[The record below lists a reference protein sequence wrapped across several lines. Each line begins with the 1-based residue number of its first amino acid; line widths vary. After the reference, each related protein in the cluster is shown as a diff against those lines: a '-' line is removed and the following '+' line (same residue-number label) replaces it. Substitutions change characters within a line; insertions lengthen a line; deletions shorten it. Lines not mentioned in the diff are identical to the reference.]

1 MLLTH
6 SKIVYNCQNDILF
19 IPKLK
24 QNSMDLQQLW
34 QAALGELELSISKA
48 NFTTWFKN
56 TFIIEYGNDQI
67 LVGVPNA
74 FTKTWLEKKY
84 NKDIVTALRNAG
96 ASVKT
101 IEYKVQT
108 TPPPHHDIP
117 QTPNPSAVDSLSL
130 NPPITSQSEITPQSS
145 QATEPSVATS
155 VEGLNPR
162 YTFEHFVV
170 GKGNE
175 LAHAAAIA
183 IAKKPGEIYNPL
195 FIYGGVGLGKT
206 HLMQAVGVAILKNF
220 PDKKVMYVTSEKFTN
235 EFINAV
241 QHGEGKKF
249 KEKYRGV
256 DVLMIDDIQFL
267 AAKEQT
273 QEEFFH
279 TFNALHQNNKQIII
293 TSDKPPKAIPALE
306 QRLVSRFEWGMIADV
321 GAPDLETRIAILQI
335 KCQERGYTL
344 AEDIIR
350 FIATSIQNNV
360 RELEG
365 VLNKIVAF
373 HQLNNQ
379 EPTLESVKNI
389 VNSLAS
395 SARTGRLTPKQII
408 QTVTEY
414 FDIKIS
420 DIIGNSRKKELVIP
434 RQIVMYLMRQELN
447 SSYPNIGQ
455 ELGGRDHTT
464 AMHACTKIGK
474 HIQENEKL
482 SQDIEL
488 IKQQLYTQ
496 T

>member
-6 SKIVYNCQNDILF
+6 SKIVYNLQSDILF

-34 QAALGELELSISKA
+34 LAALGELELAISKA

-56 TFIIEYGNDQI
+56 TFIIEQTNDQI
-67 LVGVPNA
+67 LIGVPNA

-84 NKDIVTALRNAG
+84 NKDIITSLRNAG
-96 ASVKT
+96 ATVKT
-101 IEYKVQT
+101 VEYKVQT
-108 TPPPHHDIP
+108 TPPPAQAIP
-117 QTPNPSAVDSLSL
+117 QAPAQAPSVDAISSTP
-130 NPPITSQSEITPQSS
+130 
-145 QATEPSVATS
+145 VATS
-155 VEGLNPR
+155 DRKPSQNTTPDSSGGLNPR
-162 YTFEHFVV
+162 YSFEHFVV

-206 HLMQAVGVAILKNF
+206 HLMQAVGVELLKNF
-220 PDKKVMYVTSEKFTN
+220 PDKKIMYVTSEKFTN

-241 QHGEGKKF
+241 KQGDGKRF
-249 KEKYRGV
+249 KEKYRSV
-256 DVLMIDDIQFL
+256 DVLMVDDIQFL

-279 TFNALHQNNKQIII
+279 TFNTLHQNNKQIII

-321 GAPDLETRIAILQI
+321 GAPDLETRIAILQT

-344 AEDIIR
+344 SEEIIR
-350 FIATSIQNNV
+350 FVATSVQNNV

-379 EPTLESVKNI
+379 EPTLESVKSI
-389 VNSLAS
+389 ITSLAS
-395 SARTGRLTPKQII
+395 SSRTGRITPKQII

-414 FDIKIS
+414 FDIRVT
-420 DIIGNSRKKELVIP
+420 DIIGNSRKKELVTP

-464 AMHACTKIGK
+464 AMHACTKISK

-482 SQDIEL
+482 NQDIEL

-496 T
+496 S